1 MTIDEAI
8 AHYEWAAESAIGE
21 VAEESKQMA
30 EWLRRARGAEKAGRW
45 FTSKIREL
53 EAKNAKLQEENSEL
67 QKLARE
73 ACEMTGNLL
82 DDLSNLRK
90 EFGIEP

>member
-21 VAEESKQMA
+21 VADESKQIA
-30 EWLRRARGAEKAGRW
+30 EWLRQACDAESTVR
-45 FTSKIREL
+45 
-53 EAKNAKLQEENSEL
+53 KLKEENAEL
-67 QKLARE
+67 RKLARE
-73 ACEMTGNLL
+73 AIEMTGNLL